1 MLYLTFLKRP
11 WVNHT
16 TSTVHPTY
24 FGIFLAVAM
33 LKFVKNIWGLI
44 RQLKNCKSL
53 QILWIFQNLQV
64 QSVKVNWCVWTKCHL
79 NLLKIGNIVKFLK
92 ALSLQNTSVSCFRSI
107 RGKIM
112 LLVILFLLTIYVSPT
127 MDIFLKLKLLKIL
140 NKNADGTNMYY

>member
-11 WVNHT
+11 WVNYT
-16 TSTVHPTY
+16 ISTVHPTY

-33 LKFVKNIWGLI
+33 LKFVKKIWGLI

-53 QILWIFQNLQV
+53 QILWIFENLQV

-112 LLVILFLLTIYVSPT
+112 LFTHTISINDLRKSYNGY
-127 MDIFLKLKLLKIL
+127 FLKVKIT
-140 NKNADGTNMYY
+140 KNTE